1 MSLEAAEAA
10 VQAAAVRT
18 ALELA
23 EVVAAAE
30 VVAEVVAV
38 EAEVAVVEVT
48 TNTEDSPGT
57 RLPPPPSCTT
67 PWARSAR

>member
-10 VQAAAVRT
+10 VRAAAVRT
-18 ALELA
+18 ALEPA
-23 EVVAAAE
+23 EVAAAE